1 VRVLLQRVER
11 ASVRVRGDTVAA
23 IGRGLVLLVG
33 IGAGDDG
40 SAVER
45 LAEKLAT
52 LRVFEDVDGKTNRS
66 LADVNGEVLLV
77 PQFTLYG
84 DVRKGRR
91 PSFDAAA
98 QPEVAAEQLET
109 LARALEALG
118 VPMRRGAFREHMAV
132 ELVND
137 GPFTLWLETD
147 AG

>member
-1 VRVLLQRVER
+1 M
-11 ASVRVRGDTVAA
+11 
-23 IGRGLVLLVG
+23 LLVG

-40 SAVER
+40 STVER
-45 LAEKLAT
+45 LAEKLAR

-118 VPMRRGAFREHMAV
+118 VPVRRGAFREHMAV

>member
-1 VRVLLQRVER
+1 MRVLLQRVER
-11 ASVRVRGDTVAA
+11 ASVRVRGATVAE
-23 IGRGLVLLVG
+23 IGRGLMLLVG

-40 SAVER
+40 STVER
-45 LAEKLAT
+45 LAEKLAR

-118 VPMRRGAFREHMAV
+118 VPVRRGAFREHMAV

>member
-1 VRVLLQRVER
+1 MRVLLQRVER
-11 ASVRVRGDTVAA
+11 ASVRVRGDTVAE

-118 VPMRRGAFREHMAV
+118 VPVRRGAFREHMAV